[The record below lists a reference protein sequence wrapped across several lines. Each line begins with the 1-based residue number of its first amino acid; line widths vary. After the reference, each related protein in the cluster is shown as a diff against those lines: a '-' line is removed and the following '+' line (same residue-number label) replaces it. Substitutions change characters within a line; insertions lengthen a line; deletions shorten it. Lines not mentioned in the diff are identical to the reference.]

1 MKLYYAFLAC
11 CLAASQFAVAQS
23 NLVIFSPDGLKFY
36 LLLNGEQQNQTPKA
50 NIKITGLTD
59 PALKAKIIFE
69 DNSMANIDQ
78 TVYFNDEEPNTEY
91 AYEIKNKKGKY
102 KLGYFS
108 IKPIAET
115 KPNASQQ
122 VIIYGQ
128 PETVTTVVTT
138 TTTNTNPAPAPVVVN
153 TTTNTT
159 NTTVTNTNT
168 TSNPQTITKP
178 SNASVNVSVNVS
190 DPNANPN
197 SDPNFNMNINVSDP
211 DANPNSDPNF
221 NMNINVS
228 DPNANPNSDP
238 NFNMNINISDPNANN
253 NANPNGNVNMNVNV
267 NGNPS
272 TTNTNINTNTN
283 SSYSTTTTTTSTTT
297 TTTPVVAAPAA
308 KNNCAVSMSSDQCAK
323 AAAKVKGIAFDSDQL
338 KAAKTAV
345 EKNCATAAQ
354 IKQIA
359 KEMKYEDS
367 KRDFLKYAYNYCTD
381 QANYD
386 EILDVLKHS
395 SDREAVEKITK

>member
-211 DANPNSDPNF
+211 
-221 NMNINVS
+221 
-228 DPNANPNSDP
+228 NANPNSDP